1 MQSVLSIASTVDI
14 YNVDEVSMALQNAE
28 GPQNEGLRRIYQ
40 KMLDKGP
47 SRFLSKPASADGLF
61 EVEQRCPNFS
71 GVLHDLAAY
80 LELSLQTKK
89 GLSILPVVLAGDPG
103 VGKTHFAKTLAQ
115 ALNLPYQFVSMG
127 TLSAGWIL
135 SGSSPSWSG
144 ARHGKVAET
153 LIESD
158 YANPVYLIDEL
169 DKTGGDS
176 RYDPYGAL
184 LQLLEK
190 DTAQHFKDEFL
201 DLSIDASAILW
212 VATANRLELIPDYI
226 LSRCAVYEVPA
237 PTPDQARV
245 IADNIYA
252 ALRALH
258 QWPFEEALSEGALFA
273 LERIPPREMKKK
285 ILDAMASAVHH
296 RRERIEAG
304 DIRSS
309 HVKTTRPIGFVPVG

>member
-14 YNVDEVSMALQNAE
+14 YNVDEVSAALENAE
-28 GPQNEGLRRIYQ
+28 GVHNEGLRRIYQ

-47 SRFLSKPASADGLF
+47 SRFLSKPSNTLALQ
-61 EVEQRCPNFS
+61 EVEARCPNFS
-71 GVLHDLAAY
+71 GVLNDLSAY
-80 LELSLQTKK
+80 LELSLQTKR
-89 GLSILPVVLAGDPG
+89 GLSILPVILAGDPG
-103 VGKTHFAKTLAQ
+103 VGKTHFAKTLSQ
-115 ALNLPYQFVSMG
+115 ALSLPYQFVSMG

-135 SGSSPSWSG
+135 SGSAPSWSG

-190 DTAQHFKDEFL
+190 ETAQHFKDEFL

-237 PTPDQARV
+237 PTADQARV
-245 IADNIYA
+245 IAGNIYST
-252 ALRALH
+252 LRSQH
-258 QWPFEEALSEGALFA
+258 DWPFEVTLSEPALHA

-285 ILDAMASAVHH
+285 ILDAMACAVHH
-296 RRERIEAG
+296 RRDRILAE

-309 HVKTTRPIGFVPVG
+309 HVKVSRTIGFVA